1 MELHEVLF
9 SVGGQGVAEIVR
21 RRRQRRHANRARER
35 SVFLF
40 QVLTRPARGF
50 VYYIKD
56 RGYRVSQRPPSPEL
70 VRSPEPRDRC
80 VVRVPDVRV
89 GRLRSWA
96 RSRRRSG
103 RLGSCGA
110 RVPEKCEWELRVWSP
125 VCRYPH
131 RVTRIRTQPD
141 KSIEVESKFKPA
153 RIASPPHVRQIKRA
167 PYKAWPMHAP
177 RSLLQH
183 SGAVGALTVLRRTD
197 EYTLAS
203 TALSA
208 RKGSGAHAAL
218 TRGHRAPSSRHRF
231 KCAAARLHTTTDRP
245 C

>member
-110 RVPEKCEWELRVWSP
+110 RVGVARV
-125 VCRYPH
+125 VA
-131 RVTRIRTQPD
+131 RVSLP
-141 KSIEVESKFKPA
+141 
-153 RIASPPHVRQIKRA
+153 
-167 PYKAWPMHAP
+167 AP
-177 RSLLQH
+177 RN
-183 SGAVGALTVLRRTD
+183 
-197 EYTLAS
+197 
-203 TALSA
+203 
-208 RKGSGAHAAL
+208 AHQNA
-218 TRGHRAPSSRHRF
+218 TRQV
-231 KCAAARLHTTTDRP
+231 DRS
-245 C
+245 

>member
-80 VVRVPDVRV
+80 VVRGACT
-89 GRLRSWA
+89 GRSSWA
-96 RSRRRSG
+96 LAL
-103 RLGSCGA
+103 LGPVPAAVVLAVAA
-110 RVPEKCEWELRVWSP
+110 REWELRVWSP

>member
-96 RSRRRSG
+96 RSRRG
-103 RLGSCGA
+103 GPVVLADAA
-110 RVPEKCEWELRVWSP
+110 REWELRVWSP

>member
-89 GRLRSWA
+89 LGLGRLRSWA
-96 RSRRRSG
+96 RSSAWQLRRATVG
-103 RLGSCGA
+103 
-110 RVPEKCEWELRVWSP
+110 VRVWSGP
-125 VCRYPH
+125 
-131 RVTRIRTQPD
+131 RVSLP
-141 KSIEVESKFKPA
+141 
-153 RIASPPHVRQIKRA
+153 
-167 PYKAWPMHAP
+167 AP
-177 RSLLQH
+177 RN
-183 SGAVGALTVLRRTD
+183 
-197 EYTLAS
+197 
-203 TALSA
+203 
-208 RKGSGAHAAL
+208 AHQNA
-218 TRGHRAPSSRHRF
+218 TRQV
-231 KCAAARLHTTTDRP
+231 DRS
-245 C
+245 

>member
-1 MELHEVLF
+1 MEPTYSLDVSAHGTSAQCVELAW
-9 SVGGQGVAEIVR
+9 SCMKYSSLLEGRELQIVR
-21 RRRQRRHANRARER
+21 RRAATTMRIRARER

-110 RVPEKCEWELRVWSP
+110 RVGVARV
-125 VCRYPH
+125 VA
-131 RVTRIRTQPD
+131 RVSLP
-141 KSIEVESKFKPA
+141 
-153 RIASPPHVRQIKRA
+153 
-167 PYKAWPMHAP
+167 AP
-177 RSLLQH
+177 RN
-183 SGAVGALTVLRRTD
+183 
-197 EYTLAS
+197 
-203 TALSA
+203 
-208 RKGSGAHAAL
+208 AHQNA
-218 TRGHRAPSSRHRF
+218 TRQV
-231 KCAAARLHTTTDRP
+231 DRS
-245 C
+245 

>member
-1 MELHEVLF
+1 M
-9 SVGGQGVAEIVR
+9 
-21 RRRQRRHANRARER
+21 
-35 SVFLF
+35 FLF

-96 RSRRRSG
+96 G
-103 RLGSCGA
+103 PGGGPVVLAVAA
-110 RVPEKCEWELRVWSP
+110 REWELRVWSP

>member
-96 RSRRRSG
+96 RSRRGGPVVLAVAARECPSAS
-103 RLGSCGA
+103 GSCACG
-110 RVPEKCEWELRVWSP
+110 
-125 VCRYPH
+125 
-131 RVTRIRTQPD
+131 
-141 KSIEVESKFKPA
+141 
-153 RIASPPHVRQIKRA
+153 
-167 PYKAWPMHAP
+167 
-177 RSLLQH
+177 
-183 SGAVGALTVLRRTD
+183 
-197 EYTLAS
+197 
-203 TALSA
+203 
-208 RKGSGAHAAL
+208 
-218 TRGHRAPSSRHRF
+218 
-231 KCAAARLHTTTDRP
+231 RP
-245 C
+245 CVATRTA

>member
-103 RLGSCGA
+103 RLQAVAA
-110 RVPEKCEWELRVWSP
+110 REWELRVWSP

-153 RIASPPHVRQIKRA
+153 RIASPPHVRQIKSPLQGMA
-167 PYKAWPMHAP
+167 HA
-177 RSLLQH
+177 RS
-183 SGAVGALTVLRRTD
+183 ALPPATFG
-197 EYTLAS
+197 
-203 TALSA
+203 
-208 RKGSGAHAAL
+208 GSGRSDS
-218 TRGHRAPSSRHRF
+218 TP
-231 KCAAARLHTTTDRP
+231 
-245 C
+245 

>member
-89 GRLRSWA
+89 GLALLGPVPAAVRSSWQLRRAS
-96 RSRRRSG
+96 
-103 RLGSCGA
+103 GSCACG
-110 RVPEKCEWELRVWSP
+110 
-125 VCRYPH
+125 
-131 RVTRIRTQPD
+131 
-141 KSIEVESKFKPA
+141 
-153 RIASPPHVRQIKRA
+153 
-167 PYKAWPMHAP
+167 
-177 RSLLQH
+177 
-183 SGAVGALTVLRRTD
+183 
-197 EYTLAS
+197 
-203 TALSA
+203 
-208 RKGSGAHAAL
+208 
-218 TRGHRAPSSRHRF
+218 
-231 KCAAARLHTTTDRP
+231 RP
-245 C
+245 CVATRTA

>member
-89 GRLRSWA
+89 LGLGRLRSWA
-96 RSRRRSG
+96 QSSSWQ
-103 RLGSCGA
+103 LCGA
-110 RVPEKCEWELRVWSP
+110 RRWECACGPAR